1 MAMHDAQRLLLVVGG
16 YLAAFVLATNLA
28 WILRTPCSGRL
39 GRAVEFIR
47 LWGGKLHL
55 NDLVRMTYYLLPPYL
70 VLYWGW
76 ASPLDLGLADLDWI
90 RGTGQAVALALGGWV
105 VLALVWWQYVRL
117 LRPQPAMPQE
127 QRLGQPWGWTFLLR
141 EAILLESGWALV
153 RSPMLLLAG
162 PYFGAYLALAA
173 VCAAALLN
181 ARTRHELGVSGV
193 REEVLL
199 TGSIAVWTA
208 TLYVYVHNLWLCIAA
223 HLFLKASI
231 LALVRWGMGRTSAT
245 SAPGPAQSAGQTSP

>member
-1 MAMHDAQRLLLVVGG
+1 MHDAQRLLCAVGG
-16 YLAAFVLATNLA
+16 YLTAYVLATNLA
-28 WILRTPCSGRL
+28 WLLSRPRSGRL
-39 GRAVEFIR
+39 GKAVELVQ
-47 LWGGKLHL
+47 LWGAKLYL
-55 NDLVRMTYYLLPPYL
+55 TDLVRMTYYLLPPYL

-90 RGTGQAVALALGGWV
+90 RGTGQAVALALGGCA
-105 VLALVWWQYVRL
+105 VLALIWWQYVRA
-117 LRPQPAMPQE
+117 LRPEPAMLQE
-127 QRLGQPWGWTFLLR
+127 QWLGQPWGWTFVLR

-181 ARTRHELGVSGV
+181 PRTRHELAASGA
-193 REEVLL
+193 REGVLL
-199 TGSIAVWTA
+199 TGGIAVWTA

-223 HLFLKASI
+223 HFFLRVSL
-231 LALVRWGMGRTSAT
+231 LALMRRGWGRIGTT
-245 SAPGPAQSAGQTSP
+245 